1 MEMHCDGTPG
11 EDAEV
16 YILRDDPAILAA
28 YNERMKSFH
37 SYNASLFFQ
46 NVYCYLYTL
55 VWSCSCCPFG
65 YFIRLY
71 EKRLYHS

>member
-1 MEMHCDGTPG
+1 MRALFVEMHCDGTPG

-46 NVYCYLYTL
+46 NV
-55 VWSCSCCPFG
+55 
-65 YFIRLY
+65 
-71 EKRLYHS
+71 